1 MNNAEHN
8 PKLWD
13 YDAALQEL
21 DQGNHK
27 VSASAVDELVQ
38 KCVGCVAARVIWEPR
53 IDAQTIARCGDVP
66 TELVKAGLERGQKA
80 DTRLVYKVGP
90 DSYSPTF
97 TVRRG
102 AQTPEDCPQ
111 ITSQPNKKVPEDPR
125 TISEKYLDLEL
136 LQCIGCVVY
145 RNGGDV
151 PQTFFRAA
159 MFADCQSAD
168 IPQTGSALQR
178 LSALPD
184 PPIVP
189 ITKSKHQ
196 RIYRLTDAATQ
207 YVTMPPHHCDHITG
221 FAKEQPLPKSKP
233 VILTKNVGAQPHKPK
248 PVVMVKDMGAQ
259 LRARQANRDKSVAN
273 CLSCIVQRHRSDY
286 EGLSVPANS
295 VQKCTGLTL
304 AKTLESLVRLA
315 DSPKPPVTQKP
326 GKRRRFTLTKQ
337 ANLLRTADRLPDC
350 QNIASTDAP
359 SVPEVMV
366 AAYAEA
372 MTDDEVTQQK
382 IIARLQRFLVEQIID
397 ISCVTNTSTAHG
409 FSYIY
414 DKRRRQFV
422 IGDTLRAESPGMR
435 QAFLYTFGLDALIY
449 GEPLDATPLKEELQ
463 LRPTDSIKALGRLVA
478 YKIHNQKPPFE
489 YTSPD

>member
-1 MNNAEHN
+1 MSDAEQN

-21 DQGNHK
+21 DQGHHK
-27 VSASAVDELVQ
+27 VSTSAVDDLVE

-66 TELVKAGLERGQKA
+66 AELVKASLERGQKA
-80 DTRLVYKVGP
+80 DARLVYKVGP

-97 TVRRG
+97 TVRRA
-102 AQTPEDCPQ
+102 AQAPEDCPQ

-145 RNGGDV
+145 RNGGEV

-168 IPQTGSALQR
+168 VPQTGSALQR

-189 ITKSKHQ
+189 ITASKHQ
-196 RIYRLTDAATQ
+196 KIYRLTDAATQ
-207 YVTMPPHHCDHITG
+207 YVTIPPHHCDHITG
-221 FAKEQPLPKSKP
+221 FAKKQPQH
-233 VILTKNVGAQPHKPK
+233 APK
-248 PVVMVKDMGAQ
+248 PVVMAKDVGAQ
-259 LRARQANRDKSVAN
+259 LRARQKNRDRIVSE
-273 CLSCIVQRHRSDY
+273 CLSCITQRHPDDY
-286 EGLSVPANS
+286 EGLVAPAKS
-295 VQKCTGLTL
+295 IAKCTGLTL
-304 AKTLESLVRLA
+304 PKTLESLVRLT
-315 DSPKPPVTQKP
+315 DSPQPPVTQKP
-326 GKRRRFTLTKQ
+326 GMRRRFTLTKQ
-337 ANLLRTADRLPDC
+337 ANLLRAVDRLPDC
-350 QNIASTDAP
+350 QNIASTDVP
-359 SVPEVMV
+359 SVPEIMV

-372 MTDDEVTQQK
+372 MTDDEATQQK

-397 ISCVTNTSTAHG
+397 INCVTNTSTAHG
-409 FSYIY
+409 FSYIH

-422 IGDTLRAESPGMR
+422 IGDTLRAESPGLR
-435 QAFLYTFGLDALIY
+435 QAFLYTFGLDTLIY
-449 GEPLDATPLKEELQ
+449 GEPLDAAALKEELQ
-463 LRPTDSIKALGRLVA
+463 LRPTDSIRALGRLVA

-489 YTSPD
+489 YTSSD